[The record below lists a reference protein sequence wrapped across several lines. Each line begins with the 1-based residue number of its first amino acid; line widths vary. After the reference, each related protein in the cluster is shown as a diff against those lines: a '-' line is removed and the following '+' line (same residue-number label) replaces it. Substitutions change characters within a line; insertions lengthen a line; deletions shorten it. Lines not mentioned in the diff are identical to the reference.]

1 MIADRKINLVLQC
14 AGKESNIDGEKMNK
28 LQIYSKN
35 KETMSTSFLM
45 SKKKNRE
52 TACVFSHRTSS
63 LKEFFFKSIL
73 KKTHKEYLKCEYHN
87 ALLFTDLQIQG
98 PKIPLSYVQVL
109 F

>member
-63 LKEFFFKSIL
+63 LKEIFLKVYKKNKNPQGIFKMRI
-73 KKTHKEYLKCEYHN
+73 T
-87 ALLFTDLQIQG
+87 
-98 PKIPLSYVQVL
+98 
-109 F
+109 